1 MKVSRK
7 RLSDRLAENL
17 RTLIAEGKI
26 EDGAY
31 LPPERTLERQFK
43 VSRVTVR
50 RALSSLV
57 REGLIESVPS
67 CGYRP
72 VRERPRVERGTL
84 AYVLS
89 AVGPGDPWDSS
100 HARIFAAF
108 NRAAFD
114 RRRKLLG
121 VGAHGRDPAE
131 LYDELASNDLWGV
144 VLDSCW
150 LDLAREAMRRG
161 HPCVVVDAFL
171 DHRGVDVVLQDNFN
185 GARAATEYLLE
196 RGHEAI
202 GWVGTS
208 RLNEAER
215 RRLDT
220 QTIGVGS
227 EGGRNFVHYRERFA
241 GTMAAM
247 YDYGKTF
254 DPRYL
259 VDVQNN
265 EARDEARAKVAKL
278 LAAKNRPSAL
288 VCMWQQIAL
297 GAIQA
302 VRDAGLK
309 IGSDIELVFWS
320 SEEEYRE
327 TFAPEF
333 LGESVP
339 AAVLWRPQEMAELAL
354 QRLEMR
360 AAYPHAPACR
370 TYVATRLVEPQ
381 PAEDVLRRGAKLE
394 KIWDV

>member
-17 RTLIAEGKI
+17 RTFIAEGKI

-72 VRERPRVERGTL
+72 VRERARAERGTL

-121 VGAHGRDPAE
+121 AGARGRDPVE
-131 LYDELASNDLWGV
+131 LYDELAGSDLWGV
-144 VLDSCW
+144 VLDGCW
-150 LDLAREAMRRG
+150 VDLAREAMRRG
-161 HPCVVVDAFL
+161 HPCVVVDSFL
-171 DHRGVDVVLQDNFN
+171 DHRGIDVVLQDNFN
-185 GARAATEYLLE
+185 GARTATEYLLE
-196 RGHEAI
+196 RGHDSI

-208 RLNEAER
+208 RLSDAER
-215 RRLDT
+215 ARLNASNSSD
-220 QTIGVGS
+220 S
-227 EGGRNFVHYRERFA
+227 EGGRNLVHYRERFA
-241 GTMAAM
+241 GSCAAM
-247 YDYGKTF
+247 YDYGKAF
-254 DPRYL
+254 DPKHL
-259 VDVQNN
+259 VEVQNN
-265 EARDEARAKVAKL
+265 EARGEAREKVAKL
-278 LAAKNRPSAL
+278 LAGKNRPRAL

-297 GAIQA
+297 GAIEA
-302 VRDAGLK
+302 VRGAGLK
-309 IGSDIELVFWS
+309 FGTDIDLVFWS

-370 TYVATRLVEPQ
+370 TYVPARLVEPQ
-381 PAEDVLRRGAKLE
+381 PAEEVLRRSVKLE
-394 KIWDV
+394 KTWDV